1 MTDNLPFSFDLSMK
15 THLLSP
21 TALMKLM
28 WLGSPTLPV
37 GGFSYSEGLEIA
49 VEHGLVYDEASAL
62 SWLRDQMHLNQ
73 ARGDWSLVAQT
84 IGLWKSFDHNEEALR
99 NKIIE
104 LNTWVIMTRES
115 SEFRLQSIQMGRS
128 LLNWLN
134 ANEEIKDSR
143 VIFCDELT
151 QPTWP
156 IVYALALALSQT
168 DLTLGL
174 TSHAFGWA
182 ENMAQTAMKTIP
194 LGQLS
199 GQRLL
204 NALMLEIPEAVDFA
218 IERTEKNR
226 QVFTPRLAILSAQ
239 HEEQYSRLFR
249 S

>member
-1 MTDNLPFSFDLSMK
+1 MK
-15 THLLSP
+15 THALST

-37 GGFSYSEGLEIA
+37 GGFSYSEGLEMA
-49 VEHGLVYDEASAL
+49 VEQGLVHDEASAL
-62 SWLRDQMHLNQ
+62 EWLLDQMHLNQ
-73 ARGDWSLVAQT
+73 ARGDWSLIAQAVKA
-84 IGLWKSFDHNEEALR
+84 WQNFDQDLARH
-99 NKIIE
+99 KISE
-104 LNTWVIMTRES
+104 LNTWVTMTRES
-115 SEFRLQSIQMGRS
+115 SEFRLQSLQMGRS

-134 ANEEIKDSR
+134 ANEGVPDRR
-143 VIFCDELT
+143 VVFFNECS

-156 IVYALALALSQT
+156 MVFALALALSQT
-168 DLTLGL
+168 DLTLGM

-182 ENMAQTAMKTIP
+182 ENMVQTAMKTIP

-204 NALMLEIPEAVDFA
+204 NALMGEIPQAVEFA
-218 IERTEKNR
+218 IEHLEKDR

-239 HEEQYSRLFR
+239 HEDQYSRLFR